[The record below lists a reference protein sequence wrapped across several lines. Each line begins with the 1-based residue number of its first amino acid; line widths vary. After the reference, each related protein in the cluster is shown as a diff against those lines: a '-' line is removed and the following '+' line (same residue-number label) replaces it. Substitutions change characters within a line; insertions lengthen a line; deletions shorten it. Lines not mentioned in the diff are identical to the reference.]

1 MNRNNKLTN
10 AKYSH
15 PSHANDIHQKSQVN
29 IEDACKCMLNN
40 LGENVER
47 EGLLDT
53 PKRYAKAMMYLTQG
67 YKADVNDVVNGALFS
82 SSATGVV
89 VVKDIDFFSLCEHH
103 ILPFYGKVHIAYIPS
118 GKVLGLS
125 KFARVVEVFARRLQI
140 QEQLNEQIAD
150 AIEDILAPKGV
161 IVSVE
166 AAHMCMSM
174 RGVQKIGSKTLT
186 TVARGELKD
195 DQKCNET
202 LFKFFNSSVS

>member
-1 MNRNNKLTN
+1 MTN
-10 AKYSH
+10 TNYISRTETQESH
-15 PSHANDIHQKSQVN
+15 HTSQAS

-40 LGENVER
+40 LGENIER

-67 YKADVNDVVNGALFS
+67 YKADLNEVINGALFS
-82 SSATGVV
+82 SSSTGVV
-89 VVKDIDFFSLCEHH
+89 VVKDIDFFSMCEHH
-103 ILPFYGKVHIAYIPS
+103 ILPFHGKVHIAYIPS

-150 AIEDILAPKGV
+150 AIEDILEPKGV
-161 IVSVE
+161 IVSIE